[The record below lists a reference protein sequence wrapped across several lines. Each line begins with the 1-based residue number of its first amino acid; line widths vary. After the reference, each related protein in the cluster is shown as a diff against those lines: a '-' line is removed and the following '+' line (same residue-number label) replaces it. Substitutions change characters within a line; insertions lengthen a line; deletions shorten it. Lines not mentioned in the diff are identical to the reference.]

1 MLDLVRQ
8 SFTRFRDRV
17 AFVIQGQHHTYGAL
31 TERISAIQGLLQR
44 EADAEPTIGI
54 IANDDLETYA
64 AIFATWF
71 AGKAMVPIGPSHPA
85 DRNAAILRQAELKV
99 VLSSRDPEEQRA
111 LRQNAN
117 LRFLATA
124 GLADRGAQLPPSRAS
139 DDGTAYILFT
149 SGSTG
154 IPKGVPISH
163 RALRAFCEAF
173 TDLGLALDETD
184 RFLQMFDLTFDL
196 SLMSYCVP
204 LTLGASVFTVAP
216 GTIKYTAVYGL
227 LEEQRITCALMV
239 PSILARLRPFFP
251 EIRLEALKV
260 SLFCGEALYA
270 DLAKEWSDC
279 APHARL
285 LNVYGP
291 TEATI
296 FCTAYEC
303 VRDVAPRSL
312 NGIVSIGAPMTG
324 VDTLIV
330 NESQAPVAP
339 GEVGELCLGGRQL
352 THGYWRN
359 PERNAAA
366 FFDHGGRRWY
376 RTGDLCHV
384 DSDGAIMY
392 QGRADNQIKIQGFR
406 VELGEIEHHVR
417 ELTGLKQVAAVAVKD
432 SAGDVRL
439 HLFVEGFSGQIP
451 RLLGELRQKL
461 PAYMIPEKTTNLEAL
476 PLNVNGKIDRP
487 VLAKLAAAD

>member
-1 MLDLVRQ
+1 
-8 SFTRFRDRV
+8 
-17 AFVIQGQHHTYGAL
+17 
-31 TERISAIQGLLQR
+31 
-44 EADAEPTIGI
+44 
-54 IANDDLETYA
+54 
-64 AIFATWF
+64 
-71 AGKAMVPIGPSHPA
+71 
-85 DRNAAILRQAELKV
+85 
-99 VLSSRDPEEQRA
+99 
-111 LRQNAN
+111 
-117 LRFLATA
+117 
-124 GLADRGAQLPPSRAS
+124 
-139 DDGTAYILFT
+139 
-149 SGSTG
+149 
-154 IPKGVPISH
+154 
-163 RALRAFCEAF
+163 
-173 TDLGLALDETD
+173 
-184 RFLQMFDLTFDL
+184 
-196 SLMSYCVP
+196 
-204 LTLGASVFTVAP
+204 
-216 GTIKYTAVYGL
+216 
-227 LEEQRITCALMV
+227 
-239 PSILARLRPFFP
+239 
-251 EIRLEALKV
+251 
-260 SLFCGEALYA
+260 
-270 DLAKEWSDC
+270 
-279 APHARL
+279 
-285 LNVYGP
+285 
-291 TEATI
+291 
-296 FCTAYEC
+296 
-303 VRDVAPRSL
+303 
-312 NGIVSIGAPMTG
+312 MTG